1 MFSNHDNL
9 IIKLFFTRKNGTQI
23 NGNITTKVKKK
34 YPNILHYIEK
44 RYDDSSSI
52 KETLGRIKSHI
63 EIRPKCKYCHKGYVS
78 YYGLNNGKAI
88 FFDFCCH
95 SCMSLGTRSKAE
107 QTSLNRHGVKH
118 FPNTKKAKKT
128 CLEKYGVDNPLKSEK
143 IKEKLKETCLEKYG
157 STSPLGSKIIY
168 NKTKETL
175 KKNYGVD
182 SPGKSKEIQNRIKTT
197 MLSRYGV
204 ASVFSLKSFIEKSH
218 SKEVINKINEAKRKN
233 HTFNTSKFEEE
244 MFSYIKEKFPS
255 VKRQYKDNIRYPW
268 RCDFYIPE
276 LDYFIEIQG
285 YYTHNTHPYNP
296 NSILDQVLVQ
306 RYKERYGP
314 KCQAITIWTIKD
326 PEKRDCAKHNHLNFK
341 EIWTLEEGKKFID
354 FLYEM
359 YK

>member
-1 MFSNHDNL
+1 M
-9 IIKLFFTRKNGTQI
+9 
-23 NGNITTKVKKK
+23 
-34 YPNILHYIEK
+34 
-44 RYDDSSSI
+44 
-52 KETLGRIKSHI
+52 
-63 EIRPKCKYCHKGYVS
+63 
-78 YYGLNNGKAI
+78 
-88 FFDFCCH
+88 
-95 SCMSLGTRSKAE
+95 
-107 QTSLNRHGVKH
+107 
-118 FPNTKKAKKT
+118 
-128 CLEKYGVDNPLKSEK
+128 EKYGVDNPLKFEK

-204 ASVFSLKSFIEKSH
+204 VSGLSFKSSIEKSH
-218 SKEVINKINEAKRKN
+218 TKEVIDKINESKRKN

-244 MFSYIKEKFPS
+244 MFSYIKEKFPF

-268 RCDFYIPE
+268 RCDFYISE

-285 YYTHNTHPYNP
+285 YYTHGKEPYNP
-296 NSILDQVLVQ
+296 NSIKHQVLIQ
-306 RYKERYGP
+306 RYKERYDP
-314 KCQAITIWTIKD
+314 NCQAITIWTIKD
-326 PEKRDCAKHNHLNFK
+326 VEKRECAKKNNLNFK